1 MGCCGSEVWSP
12 LHHVLG
18 TPVSHC
24 DGDTKRADHRG
35 RCILL
40 CKSCLFLEEALHRV
54 RGYHAKCAPEISQV
68 QELDGFPMFDKDPSD
83 AAFTWYFL
91 PLGHSVNLAASYD
104 LILGGY
110 GDDLLSRGTLNP
122 LNGWAKDRTKPLT
135 KEQVLARRDVE
146 LRRVDD
152 PSLPLDELG
161 FVARRASTSYARGP
175 QWELTEW
182 IRN

>member
-1 MGCCGSEVWSP
+1 M
-12 LHHVLG
+12 H
-18 TPVSHC
+18 
-24 DGDTKRADHRG
+24 RAQNKLNSTQPYG
-35 RCILL
+35 V
-40 CKSCLFLEEALHRV
+40 EA
-54 RGYHAKCAPEISQV
+54 I
-68 QELDGFPMFDKDPSD
+68 
-83 AAFTWYFL
+83 

-161 FVARRASTSYARGP
+161 FYELEYEEDHEEEEDVNEEEEDVNEDEKITSSSSSGRKRSAEGSSGTRSVKRASAHAVVD
-175 QWELTEW
+175 LTGLD
-182 IRN
+182 

>member
-1 MGCCGSEVWSP
+1 
-12 LHHVLG
+12 
-18 TPVSHC
+18 
-24 DGDTKRADHRG
+24 
-35 RCILL
+35 
-40 CKSCLFLEEALHRV
+40 
-54 RGYHAKCAPEISQV
+54 
-68 QELDGFPMFDKDPSD
+68 MFDKDPSD

-91 PLGHSVNLAASYD
+91 PLGHSINLAASYD

-161 FVARRASTSYARGP
+161 FYELEYEEDHEEEEDVNEEEEDVNEDEKITSSSSSGSKRSAEGSPGTRSVKRASAHAVVDLRG
-175 QWELTEW
+175 LD
-182 IRN
+182 